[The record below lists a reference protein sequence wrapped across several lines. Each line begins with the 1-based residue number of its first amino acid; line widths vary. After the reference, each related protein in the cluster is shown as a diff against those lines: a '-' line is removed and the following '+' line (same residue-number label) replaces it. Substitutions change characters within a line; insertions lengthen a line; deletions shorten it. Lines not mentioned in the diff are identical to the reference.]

1 MFSGLAAIEHHP
13 ARRWTATASFM
24 LQSAL
29 VLGAFI
35 YPLLHP
41 TVLPEAF
48 LRRRIFVPMSSGEV
62 HAETTNV
69 GHGSVAP
76 VLHPIIVNSTVTF
89 HPPTVET
96 AGAGLLNALEMG
108 TNLIGDPNPSV
119 INSII
124 GTGMHPAVRPPTP
137 AHPLIRTSS
146 VMEGL
151 LIHRVQPRYP
161 PIALQTHTQGA
172 VIVSAIIGR
181 DGRIEQAQV
190 IRGQALLNNAA
201 LEAVKQWQY
210 RPYYLNGEAIEVE
223 TQITVN
229 FVIER

>member
-13 ARRWTATASFM
+13 VRKWTAMASFM
-24 LQSAL
+24 LQSA
-29 VLGAFI
+29 VVVAAFV
-35 YPLLHP
+35 YPLLYP
-41 TVLPEAF
+41 SVLPEAF

-62 HAETTNV
+62 RAENTTV

-76 VLHPIIVNSTVTF
+76 VLHPIIVTSGLTF
-89 HPPTVET
+89 RHPT
-96 AGAGLLNALEMG
+96 AEIPGTGLPNAPKIG
-108 TNLIGDPNPSV
+108 TNLIGDPNPNL

-124 GTGMHPAVRPPTP
+124 GTGIHALLRPPVPT
-137 AHPLIRTSS
+137 HPLIRTSS

-161 PIALQTHTQGA
+161 PLALTARIQGS
-172 VIVSAIIGR
+172 VIVSAVIGC

-229 FVIER
+229 FVIAR

>member
-1 MFSGLAAIEHHP
+1 MFSGLTAVEHHP
-13 ARRWTATASFM
+13 VRKWTAMASFM
-24 LQSAL
+24 LQSGVVVA
-29 VLGAFI
+29 AFV

-41 TVLPEAF
+41 SVLPEAF

-62 HAETTNV
+62 RAESNSNAHPTSTRVFSAPLIVRRGTSFRPSNNTNV
-69 GHGSVAP
+69 GAGPTAPPGIDVVGSGDPSGVLQAFANSGLGPAP
-76 VLHPIIVNSTVTF
+76 
-89 HPPTVET
+89 HPP
-96 AGAGLLNALEMG
+96 M
-108 TNLIGDPNPSV
+108 
-119 INSII
+119 
-124 GTGMHPAVRPPTP
+124 PT
-137 AHPLIRTSS
+137 HPLMRTSS

-210 RPYYLNGEAIEVE
+210 RPYYLNGVAIEVE

-229 FVIER
+229 FVIGR